1 MGLSSLLCD
10 DLEGWDVGPGVG
22 GRHRREVIHIHV

>member
-10 DLEGWDVGPGVG
+10 DLEGWDAGPGVG
-22 GRHRREVIHIHV
+22 GGRRREAIYVHV